1 MDHSRTNLR
10 QRTRRRFRVRK
21 RLSGTADRPRL
32 TVFRSHKHIYAQVVD
47 DVTGRTLASASTAD
61 KTLREQVGFGGN
73 RTAAEAIGKAVAE
86 RAQAAGVK
94 QVCFDRGSFRYHGRV
109 AALAEAARS
118 AGLEFSRSKSGQPTP
133 GKSRH
138 RTRVYIPHV
147 FRK

>member
-118 AGLEFSRSKSGQPTP
+118 AGLEF
-133 GKSRH
+133 
-138 RTRVYIPHV
+138 
-147 FRK
+147 